1 MYVHTHVHIL
11 NRYTHKH
18 KNTYHTY
25 HVSIMHVH
33 IPNVLK
39 LLNCC
44 VCKHTHYRLN
54 YTVQDIDPG
63 CNCDQKTLTC
73 IQADE
78 CNDMAQCL
86 YLQCLH
92 NTRTMMVMY
101 CTLCLATY
109 LTACWS
115 HLRIMHLEPPNVPL
129 FRCSKFFLG
138 KTNLFVTLEPP
149 LSLLHC
155 CIYRGIY
162 CR

>member
-1 MYVHTHVHIL
+1 MTYTRTYHYIHTHVYKMSCAEGDLLHLGLPFFMEMWFVHTYTTCIIYVKTYMYVHTHVHIL

-101 CTLCLATY
+101 CALCLATY
-109 LTACWS
+109 LTAC
-115 HLRIMHLEPPNVPL
+115 
-129 FRCSKFFLG
+129 
-138 KTNLFVTLEPP
+138 
-149 LSLLHC
+149 
-155 CIYRGIY
+155 
-162 CR
+162 